1 MSYLLRFSENIE
13 KDFNTIQA
21 KDIKKILSKV
31 KDLAENPYPQ
41 GVKKIK
47 ASDENLF
54 RLRYRSYRIL
64 YVVDEQIKLILI
76 RKIGHRKSIYKSL

>member
-64 YVVDEQIKLILI
+64 YVVDEQIKLIMI

>member
-1 MSYLLRFSENIE
+1 MSYLLRLSENIE
-13 KDFNTIQA
+13 KDFNTIQD

>member
-1 MSYLLRFSENIE
+1 MSYLLRLSENIE

-64 YVVDEQIKLILI
+64 YVVDEQIKLIMI

>member
-1 MSYLLRFSENIE
+1 MSYLLRLSENIE
-13 KDFNTIQA
+13 KDFNTIQE

-64 YVVDEQIKLILI
+64 YVVDEQIKLIMI
-76 RKIGHRKSIYKSL
+76 RKIGHRKSIYKSI

>member
-13 KDFNTIQA
+13 KDFNTIQE

>member
-13 KDFNTIQA
+13 KDFNTIQD

>member
-64 YVVDEQIKLILI
+64 YVVDEQIKLIMI
-76 RKIGHRKSIYKSL
+76 RKIGHRKSIYKSI